1 MKKFEFSLTRS
12 DSLILVDVLV
22 NRDFTLSLALDTGAT
37 HSTFDRT
44 ALLMAE
50 VELKDIISK
59 RLIETSGGFV
69 ETEVYEFETF
79 EAFEHKVENFR
90 VQVYDFLAMGILP
103 EYDGVL
109 GLDFLQQKDLC
120 IHFSKGYLT
129 FH

>member
-1 MKKFEFSLTRS
+1 
-12 DSLILVDVLV
+12 
-22 NRDFTLSLALDTGAT
+22 
-37 HSTFDRT
+37 
-44 ALLMAE
+44 
-50 VELKDIISK
+50 
-59 RLIETSGGFV
+59 